1 MEKHRNNYIKIF
13 GGINVKNSC
22 SFFSIADDFSGV
34 VEKFSRC
41 GVSCGSY
48 FLIVGLNTEI
58 YGVVNLR
65 IYSIYGKIETIK
77 NSVFG
82 HFSHRESCSLCK
94 HNNLKPLFFRKSPS
108 TDFLSSTAQKNE
120 VFH

>member
-1 MEKHRNNYIKIF
+1 M
-13 GGINVKNSC
+13 KNSC

-58 YGVVNLR
+58 YGAVNLR